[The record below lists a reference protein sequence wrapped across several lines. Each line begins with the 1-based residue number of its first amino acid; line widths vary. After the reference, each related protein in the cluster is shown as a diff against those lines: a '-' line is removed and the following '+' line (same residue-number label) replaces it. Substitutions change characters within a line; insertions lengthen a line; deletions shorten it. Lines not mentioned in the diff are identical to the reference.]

1 MGLVVVAPE
10 RVNESASQ
18 TPWGKWREKLFI
30 CFLVVYGAGLA
41 WFCWV
46 KVMAFDELL
55 SFYTAHTTSVTR
67 LLTQQHLNPVS
78 LDPPLVHIAAYEALH
93 LGIHPPFAMRLP
105 SLLGGILMV
114 ICAYIFTRRLAGHYV
129 AALAVVIVLITDE
142 FHLVE
147 ARPYGVLLGLSA
159 LALLLWQNVLRG
171 RHRNASLVGLL
182 FTFGAAI
189 SSHYF
194 GVLLLVP
201 FVLAEAVRMIRS
213 RKLDPALAAVL
224 SSSPLFALG
233 WLSFLAGARQ
243 YKANYYTK
251 VKASDLALAYGST
264 LQKLVGG
271 HGQVGLWV
279 LFAAILSLLAVGA
292 WLGFRSSRTI
302 TSRSGEPALAIEWIA
317 VYSFALL
324 PVAGVVLARVASG
337 AFETRYVVEF
347 TLGTSICLASGFMAL
362 TGDRRQRDGLLIAL
376 CFLAVFLMAK
386 RAKQDASDRK
396 HLEHIA
402 RETALGTTVITDK
415 QEFLYLQAYDPTD
428 AGERHRVWIADL
440 DREIAASGTDNIER
454 TMLNLKQTAG
464 LPVLSL
470 QQLARAPYPMQVLQ
484 SELTTPS
491 SWVPAALNATGY
503 QLLVLKKIDQDQ
515 LFLLSRAGPPSAR

>member
-1 MGLVVVAPE
+1 MGLVEVAPE
-10 RVNESASQ
+10 RVTESASQ
-18 TPWGKWREKLFI
+18 TLWGQWRKKLFI
-30 CFLVVYGAGLA
+30 CFLVVYGTGLA

-67 LLTQQHLNPVS
+67 LLAQQHVNPVS

-93 LGIHPPFAMRLP
+93 LGLHPPFAMRLP
-105 SLLGGILMV
+105 SLLGAILMV

-159 LALLLWQNVLRG
+159 LALLLWQNILRG

-201 FVLAEAVRMIRS
+201 FVLAEAVRIIRS
-213 RKLDPALAAVL
+213 RRLDPALSAVL
-224 SSSPLFALG
+224 GSSPLFALG
-233 WLSFLAGARQ
+233 WLSFLAGAHQ
-243 YKANYYTK
+243 YKANYYTR
-251 VKASDLALAYGST
+251 VKGSDLALAYGST
-264 LQKLVGG
+264 LQKLVGA
-271 HGQVGLWV
+271 HGQIGLW
-279 LFAAILSLLAVGA
+279 LIFAAILSLLAVGA
-292 WLGFRSSRTI
+292 WLGFRSGRTI
-302 TSRSGEPALAIEWIA
+302 TSRSEEPALATEWIA

-362 TGDRRQRDGLLIAL
+362 IGDRRQRDGLLIAF
-376 CFLAVFLMAK
+376 CFLAIFLLAK
-386 RAKQDASDRK
+386 RARQDTSDRE
-396 HLEHIA
+396 HLEYVA

-415 QEFLYLQAYDPTD
+415 QEFLYLQANHPTD
-428 AGERHRVWIADL
+428 ASEQHRVWIADL
-440 DREIAASGTDNIER
+440 DREIAASGTDNIDR
-454 TMLNLKQTAG
+454 TMLNLKETSG
-464 LPVLSL
+464 LSVLTF
-470 QQLARAPYPMQVLQ
+470 QQLARAPYPVQMLQ
-484 SELTTPS
+484 SEVTTPP
-491 SWVPAALNATGY
+491 SWVPAALNAAGY
-503 QLLVLKKIDQDQ
+503 QPLLLKKIDQDQ